1 VVAPGHLSK
10 GAARQHR
17 IEQYQSMPGGEL
29 VKQLTW
35 TLTTIKRLQREYA
48 EMRVARRRQRRKS
61 GA

>member
-10 GAARQHR
+10 GAARQQR

-35 TLTTIKRLQREYA
+35 TRVTMKRLQRDEA
-48 EMRVARRRQRRKS
+48 EMREARRRQRRKS